1 MSAAKSRL
9 LHDSEP
15 SPVRSLHV
23 LIVDLLLSYCV
34 RGRITQAIVA
44 IIVTA
49 AIVLLGERW
58 RTGRVR

>member
-34 RGRITQAIVA
+34 SGRITQAIVA

-49 AIVLLGERW
+49 AIVLLGEQW
-58 RTGRVR
+58 